1 MRVLVVDD
9 SRSVRMALR
18 SLLEK
23 FGYEV
28 AEARDGTE
36 ALAIGAETHPD
47 CITMD
52 VQMPGMDGFEAT
64 RRIRETG
71 WGCRLPIIF
80 VTSMDSL
87 ADREKGF
94 ALGATE
100 FISKNTTT
108 SWREV
113 SLAVDRLIKTQGR
126 FDGFTI
132 LVCGTNELRRR
143 PVVEC
148 LRGQGGKVIE
158 AESGAATINIVR
170 AQWHHLDM
178 IIAEWNLG
186 DMRADL
192 LCAEIRHKEGHR
204 ILPFIALIEADDR
217 PHVLHFFSSGGTDY
231 VVKPFAKEEFIARVG
246 VHLETRALIKE
257 LRGNVEELER
267 LSRMRDGFLAI
278 TSHDLKSPLTAILGS
293 AELMLYDKTL
303 TDKQRNWPQT
313 IVNSSKFMLEII
325 NDIVELGRNEAL
337 KESLPL
343 EPLAVIP
350 LISIAISTLQQQA
363 LSKGVFLEEEFN
375 YDRNL
380 IIRGDRTRFQRIL
393 NNLLS
398 NALKF
403 TPAGGTIRVSVS
415 KTDTD
420 LLLTVADSGIGI
432 PTAMQAHLFD
442 IYSKASRPGTNGERG
457 TGLGMHITRQLV
469 DQHNGTFALESAEG
483 KGTVISLSFPLLK
496 SD

>member
-36 ALAIGAETHPD
+36 ALAIGSEIQPD

-71 WGCRLPIIF
+71 WGRRLPIIF

-100 FISKNTTT
+100 FISKNTAT

-113 SLAVDRLIKTQGR
+113 SLAVDRLIKTEGR
-126 FDGFTI
+126 FAGFTI
-132 LVCGTNELRRR
+132 LVSGTDELRRR

-148 LRGQGGKVIE
+148 LRGQGGNVIE
-158 AESGAATINIVR
+158 AENAAATIDIVR
-170 AQWHHLDM
+170 TQWHHLDM
-178 IIAEWNLG
+178 IIAEWNLAG
-186 DMRADL
+186 MRADA

-204 ILPFIALIEADDR
+204 ILPLIALIEANDR
-217 PHVLHFFSSGGTDY
+217 PDVLHFFSSGGTDY

-278 TSHDLKSPLTAILGS
+278 TSHDLKSPLTAILG
-293 AELMLYDKTL
+293 AADLMLYDKTL

-313 IVNSSKFMLEII
+313 IVNSSKYMLEII

-337 KESLPL
+337 KEALPL
-343 EPLAVIP
+343 EPLAVVP
-350 LISIAISTLQQQA
+350 LVSIAVSTLQQQA
-363 LSKGVFLEEEFN
+363 LNKGVFLEEEFT

-380 IIRGDRTRFQRIL
+380 IIRGNRTRFQRIL

-403 TPAGGTIRVSVS
+403 TPAGGTIRVSIN
-415 KTDTD
+415 KKDND

-432 PTAMQAHLFD
+432 PAAMQAHLFD
-442 IYSKASRPGTNGERG
+442 IYSKSSRPGTNGERG

-469 DQHNGTFALESAEG
+469 DQHNGTFELESAEG
-483 KGTVISLSFPLLK
+483 KGTTVSLSFPLLK
-496 SD
+496 SA